1 MSAKNLF
8 IKPRSNELMFTLI
21 QLRTSNKNIL
31 DYLKFSCVLRSKKDS
46 EKIRMTREEYNCL
59 YEKFLAGKCSKE
71 EQAEL
76 ENFQDSLELREQQWD
91 ISTMG
96 NSQEIKQSIQ
106 EDLLFSIQNHNRTRI
121 FRIRAWQ
128 SAVAAILILITAGIY
143 YYQRSPEPVLV
154 KTEIPRF
161 KNDVAPGNNKAVLTL
176 DDGSKIDLDEA
187 KTGILA
193 SESNIDIKKT
203 GAGQLEYSAGSQS
216 VKTVKYNILNTPM
229 GGEYQLVLPDGSKV
243 WLNSG
248 STLRFPTTF
257 IGSERIVELKGE
269 AYFDITKNSK
279 MPFLVRTNNTMDIK
293 VLGTQFNVM
302 AYDDEKNINTTLIE
316 GSVEVLKGTGK
327 TMLKPGQ
334 EAILNRGSGNIK
346 VASAD
351 LEQATAWKNGY
362 FIFYNENI
370 ESIMRKVSR
379 WYNVDV
385 VYQGNLSNKD
395 FVGTISRNKNVS
407 ELLKMLELTG
417 AIHFKIDGRRI
428 TVMP

>member
-1 MSAKNLF
+1 MN
-8 IKPRSNELMFTLI
+8 
-21 QLRTSNKNIL
+21 
-31 DYLKFSCVLRSKKDS
+31 
-46 EKIRMTREEYNCL
+46 REEYNSL
-59 YEKFLAGKCSKE
+59 YEKYLAGKCSVN
-71 EQAEL
+71 EQVEL
-76 ENFQDSLELREQQWD
+76 ENYQDSFKLKEQQWD
-91 ISTMG
+91 SRTMG
-96 NSQEIKQSIQ
+96 NSEEIKQSIQ
-106 EDLLFSIQNHNRTRI
+106 EDLNYSIQEHSKNRI
-121 FRIRAWQ
+121 FKIRVWQ
-128 SAVAAILILITAGIY
+128 SAAAAILILLTAGIY
-143 YYQRSPEPVLV
+143 YYQNSPEPVIV
-154 KTEIPRF
+154 KTETSRF
-161 KNDVAPGNNKAVLTL
+161 RNDVAPGNNKAILTL
-176 DDGSKIDLDEA
+176 DDGSKIDLDDA

-203 GAGQLEYSAGSQS
+203 GVGQLEYTAGTQT
-216 VKTVKYNILNTPM
+216 VKTVKYNILSTPL

-248 STLRFPTTF
+248 STLRFPTAF

-269 AYFDITKNSK
+269 AYFDIAKNPK
-279 MPFLVRTNNTMDIK
+279 MPFLVRTNNAMDIK

-316 GSVEVLKGTGK
+316 GSVEVLKESGK
-327 TMLKPGQ
+327 TTLKPGQ
-334 EAILNRGSGNIK
+334 EAILNKRSGNIK

-351 LEQATAWKNGY
+351 LEQAIAWKNGY

-379 WYNVDV
+379 WYNVDI
-385 VYQGNLSNKD
+385 VYQGNLNNKD

-417 AIHFKIDGRRI
+417 AIHFSIDGRRI

>member
-1 MSAKNLF
+1 
-8 IKPRSNELMFTLI
+8 
-21 QLRTSNKNIL
+21 
-31 DYLKFSCVLRSKKDS
+31 
-46 EKIRMTREEYNCL
+46 MTRKEYNSL
-59 YEKFLAGKCSKE
+59 YEKYLAGKCSKE

-76 ENFQDSLELREQQWD
+76 ENYQDSFELKEQQWNVR
-91 ISTMG
+91 TMG
-96 NSQEIKQSIQ
+96 NSEEIKQSIQ
-106 EDLLFSIQNHNRTRI
+106 EDLNYSIQEHSKYRI
-121 FRIRAWQ
+121 FRFRAWQ
-128 SAVAAILILITAGIY
+128 SAAAAAILILLTAGIY
-143 YYQRSPEPVLV
+143 YYQNSPEPVLV
-154 KTEIPRF
+154 KTETPRF
-161 KNDVAPGNNKAVLTL
+161 RNDVAPGNNKAILTL
-176 DDGSKIDLDEA
+176 DDGSKIDLDDA

-193 SESNIDIKKT
+193 NESNIDIKKT
-203 GAGQLEYSAGSQS
+203 GDGQLEYTAGAQN
-216 VKTVKYNILNTPM
+216 VKTVKYNILSTPM

-248 STLRFPTTF
+248 STLRFPTAF

-269 AYFDITKNSK
+269 AYFDIAKNPK
-279 MPFLVRTNNTMDIK
+279 MPFLVRTNNAMDIK
-293 VLGTQFNVM
+293 VLGTQFNIM

-316 GSVEVLKGTGK
+316 GSVEVLKGSGK

-351 LEQATAWKNGY
+351 LEQAIAWKNGY

-395 FVGTISRNKNVS
+395 FVGTISRNKNIS

-417 AIHFKIDGRRI
+417 AVHFSIDGRRI

>member
-1 MSAKNLF
+1 MTIFLIILTFYVCKDQ
-8 IKPRSNELMFTLI
+8 KKTL
-21 QLRTSNKNIL
+21 K
-31 DYLKFSCVLRSKKDS
+31 
-46 EKIRMTREEYNCL
+46 KIRMTSKEYNSL
-59 YEKFLAGKCSKE
+59 YEKYLAGKCSEE

-76 ENFQDSLELREQQWD
+76 ENYQDSLELQEQQWD
-91 ISTMG
+91 GRTMG
-96 NSQEIKQSIQ
+96 NSEEIKQSIQ
-106 EDLLFSIQNHNRTRI
+106 EDLYYSIQEHSRNRI

-128 SAVAAILILITAGIY
+128 SAAAAILILISAGIY
-143 YYQRSPEPVLV
+143 YYQNSPEPVLV

-161 KNDVAPGNNKAVLTL
+161 KNDILPGNNKAILTL
-176 DDGSKIDLDEA
+176 DDGSKIDLDDA

-203 GAGQLEYSAGSQS
+203 GAGQLEYVEGTQIA
-216 VKTVKYNILNTPM
+216 KTVKYNILSTPM
-229 GGEYQLVLPDGSKV
+229 GGEYKLVLPDGSKV

-248 STLRFPTTF
+248 STLRFPTAF

-269 AYFDITKNSK
+269 AYFEIAKNSK
-279 MPFLVRTNNTMDIK
+279 MPFLVRTNNAMDIK

-316 GSVEVLKGTGK
+316 GSVEVLKGLGK
-327 TMLKPGQ
+327 TLLKPGQ
-334 EAILNRGSGNIK
+334 EAILDRGSGNIK
-346 VASAD
+346 VAPAD
-351 LEQATAWKNGY
+351 LEQAIAWKNGY

-379 WYNVDV
+379 WYNVDIA
-385 VYQGNLSNKD
+385 YQGNLSNKD

-417 AIHFKIDGRRI
+417 AIHFSIDGRRI

>member
-1 MSAKNLF
+1 MLS
-8 IKPRSNELMFTLI
+8 
-21 QLRTSNKNIL
+21 
-31 DYLKFSCVLRSKKDS
+31 SKKDS
-46 EKIRMTREEYNCL
+46 INTRMTKEEYTNL
-59 YEKFLAGKCSKE
+59 YEKYLAGKCNAE

-76 ENFQDSLELREQQWD
+76 ENYQDSLELQEQQWD
-91 ISTMG
+91 SSTLG
-96 NSQEIKQSIQ
+96 NSEEIKQSIQ
-106 EDLLFSIQNHNRTRI
+106 EDLNYSIQEHSRNRI
-121 FRIRAWQ
+121 FRIRAWK
-128 SAVAAILILITAGIY
+128 SAAAAILILLTAGIY
-143 YYQRSPEPVLV
+143 YYQISSEPVIV

-161 KNDVAPGNNKAVLTL
+161 KNDVAPGNNKAILTL
-176 DDGSKIDLDEA
+176 DDGSTIDLDDA

-203 GAGQLEYSAGSQS
+203 GAGQLEYTAGTQSA
-216 VKTVKYNILNTPM
+216 KTVKYNILSTPM

-248 STLRFPTTF
+248 STLRFPTAF

-269 AYFDITKNSK
+269 AYFEIAKNTK
-279 MPFLVRTNNTMDIK
+279 MPFLVRTNNAMDIK

-316 GSVEVLKGTGK
+316 GSVEVLKGSGK

-346 VASAD
+346 VAPAD
-351 LEQATAWKNGY
+351 LEQAIAWKNGY

-379 WYNVDV
+379 WYNVDIA
-385 VYQGNLSNKD
+385 YQGNLSNKD

-417 AIHFKIDGRRI
+417 AIHFSIDGRRI

>member
-1 MSAKNLF
+1 
-8 IKPRSNELMFTLI
+8 
-21 QLRTSNKNIL
+21 
-31 DYLKFSCVLRSKKDS
+31 
-46 EKIRMTREEYNCL
+46 MTREEFNSL
-59 YEKFLAGKCSKE
+59 YEKLLAGKCSEK

-76 ENFQDSLELREQQWD
+76 EKYQDSLELQEQQWD
-91 ISTMG
+91 VSTMG
-96 NSQEIKQSIQ
+96 KAEEIKQSIQ
-106 EDLLFSIQNHNRTRI
+106 EDILYSIQNHNRNRI

-128 SAVAAILILITAGIY
+128 SAAAAILILITAGIY
-143 YYQRSPEPVLV
+143 YYQNSPEPVLV
-154 KTEIPRF
+154 KTETPRF
-161 KNDVAPGNNKAVLTL
+161 KNDILPGNNKAILTL
-176 DDGSKIDLDEA
+176 DDGSKINLDDA

-203 GAGQLEYSAGSQS
+203 GSGQLEYAAGTQS
-216 VKTVKYNILNTPM
+216 VKTVKYNILSTPM

-248 STLRFPTTF
+248 STLRFPTAF

-269 AYFDITKNSK
+269 AYFDIAKNPK
-279 MPFLVRTNNTMDIK
+279 MPFLVRTNNAMDIK
-293 VLGTQFNVM
+293 VLGTQFNIM

-316 GSVEVLKGTGK
+316 GSVEVLKGSGK

-351 LEQATAWKNGY
+351 LEQAIAWKNGY

-395 FVGTISRNKNVS
+395 FVGTISRNKNIS

-417 AIHFKIDGRRI
+417 AVHFSIDGRRI

>member
-1 MSAKNLF
+1 
-8 IKPRSNELMFTLI
+8 
-21 QLRTSNKNIL
+21 
-31 DYLKFSCVLRSKKDS
+31 
-46 EKIRMTREEYNCL
+46 MTRKEYNRL
-59 YEKFLAGKCSKE
+59 YEKYLAGKCSKK

-76 ENFQDSLELREQQWD
+76 ENYQDSFELKEQQWNVR
-91 ISTMG
+91 TMG
-96 NSQEIKQSIQ
+96 NSEEIKQSIQ
-106 EDLLFSIQNHNRTRI
+106 EDLNYSIEEHSKYRI
-121 FRIRAWQ
+121 FRFRAWQ
-128 SAVAAILILITAGIY
+128 SAAAAILILLTAGIY
-143 YYQRSPEPVLV
+143 YYQNSPEPVLV
-154 KTEIPRF
+154 KTETPRF
-161 KNDVAPGNNKAVLTL
+161 RNDVAPGNNKAILTL
-176 DDGSKIDLDEA
+176 DDGSKIDLDDA

-193 SESNIDIKKT
+193 NESNIDIKKT
-203 GAGQLEYSAGSQS
+203 GDGQLEYTAGAQN
-216 VKTVKYNILNTPM
+216 VKTVKYNILSTPM

-248 STLRFPTTF
+248 STLRFPTAF

-269 AYFDITKNSK
+269 AYFDIAKNPK
-279 MPFLVRTNNTMDIK
+279 MPFLVRTNNAMDIK
-293 VLGTQFNVM
+293 VLGTQFNIM

-316 GSVEVLKGTGK
+316 GSVEVLKGSGK

-351 LEQATAWKNGY
+351 LEQAIAWKNGY

-395 FVGTISRNKNVS
+395 FVGTISRNKNIS

-417 AIHFKIDGRRI
+417 AVHFSIDGRRI

>member
-1 MSAKNLF
+1 MN
-8 IKPRSNELMFTLI
+8 
-21 QLRTSNKNIL
+21 
-31 DYLKFSCVLRSKKDS
+31 
-46 EKIRMTREEYNCL
+46 REEYNSL
-59 YEKFLAGKCSKE
+59 YEKYLAGKCSVN
-71 EQAEL
+71 EQVEL
-76 ENFQDSLELREQQWD
+76 ENYQDSFKLKEQQWD
-91 ISTMG
+91 SRTMG
-96 NSQEIKQSIQ
+96 NSEEIKQSIQ
-106 EDLLFSIQNHNRTRI
+106 EDLNYSIQEHSKNRI
-121 FRIRAWQ
+121 FKIRAWQ
-128 SAVAAILILITAGIY
+128 SIAAAILILLTAGIY
-143 YYQRSPEPVLV
+143 YYQTSSKPIIV
-154 KTEIPRF
+154 KTKIPRF
-161 KNDVAPGNNKAVLTL
+161 KNDVAPGNNKAILTL
-176 DDGSKIDLDEA
+176 DDGSKIDLDDA

-203 GAGQLEYSAGSQS
+203 GDGQLEYTAGAQN
-216 VKTVKYNILNTPM
+216 VKTVKYNILSTPM

-248 STLRFPTTF
+248 STLRFPTAF

-269 AYFDITKNSK
+269 AYFDIAKNPK
-279 MPFLVRTNNTMDIK
+279 MPFLVRTNNAMDIK

-316 GSVEVLKGTGK
+316 GSVEVLKESGK
-327 TMLKPGQ
+327 TTLKPGQ
-334 EAILNRGSGNIK
+334 EAILNKRSGNIK

-351 LEQATAWKNGY
+351 LEQAIAWKNGY

-379 WYNVDV
+379 WYNVDI
-385 VYQGNLSNKD
+385 VYQGNLNNKD

-417 AIHFKIDGRRI
+417 AIHFSIDGRRI

>member
-1 MSAKNLF
+1 MN
-8 IKPRSNELMFTLI
+8 
-21 QLRTSNKNIL
+21 
-31 DYLKFSCVLRSKKDS
+31 
-46 EKIRMTREEYNCL
+46 REEYNRL
-59 YEKFLAGKCSKE
+59 YEKYLAGKCSVKE
-71 EQAEL
+71 QVKL
-76 ENFQDSLELREQQWD
+76 ENYQDSFKLKEQQWD
-91 ISTMG
+91 VTTMG
-96 NSQEIKQSIQ
+96 NSEEIKQSIQ
-106 EDLLFSIQNHNRTRI
+106 ENLNYSIQEHSKNRI
-121 FRIRAWQ
+121 FKIRVWQ
-128 SAVAAILILITAGIY
+128 SAAAAILILLTAGIY
-143 YYQRSPEPVLV
+143 YYQNSPEPVIV
-154 KTEIPRF
+154 KTETPRF
-161 KNDVAPGNNKAVLTL
+161 KNDVAPGNNKAILTL
-176 DDGSKIDLDEA
+176 DDGSKIDLDDA

-203 GAGQLEYSAGSQS
+203 GDGQLEYTAGAQN
-216 VKTVKYNILNTPM
+216 VKTVKYNILSTPM

-248 STLRFPTTF
+248 STLRFPTAF

-269 AYFDITKNSK
+269 AYFDIAKNPK
-279 MPFLVRTNNTMDIK
+279 MPFLVRTNNAMDIK

-316 GSVEVLKGTGK
+316 GSVEVLKGSGT

-346 VASAD
+346 VAQAD
-351 LEQATAWKNGY
+351 LEQAIAWKNGY

-379 WYNVDV
+379 WYNVDI
-385 VYQGNLSNKD
+385 VYQGNLNNKD

-417 AIHFKIDGRRI
+417 AIHFSIDGRRI

>member
-1 MSAKNLF
+1 
-8 IKPRSNELMFTLI
+8 
-21 QLRTSNKNIL
+21 
-31 DYLKFSCVLRSKKDS
+31 
-46 EKIRMTREEYNCL
+46 MTREEYNSL
-59 YEKFLAGKCSKE
+59 YEKYLAGNCSEK

-76 ENFQDSLELREQQWD
+76 ENYQDSLELQEQRWD
-91 ISTMG
+91 VRTMG
-96 NSQEIKQSIQ
+96 NSEEIKQAIQ
-106 EDLLFSIQNHNRTRI
+106 EDLNYSIQEHSKYRI

-128 SAVAAILILITAGIY
+128 SAAAAILILLIAGIY
-143 YYQRSPEPVLV
+143 YYQSSPEPVLV

-161 KNDVAPGNNKAVLTL
+161 KNDILPGNNKAILTL
-176 DDGSKIDLDEA
+176 DDGSKIDLDDA

-203 GAGQLEYSAGSQS
+203 GTGQLEYTAGTQS
-216 VKTVKYNILNTPM
+216 VKTVKYNILSTPM

-248 STLRFPTTF
+248 STLRFPTAF

-269 AYFDITKNSK
+269 AYFDIAKNPK
-279 MPFLVRTNNTMDIK
+279 MPFLVRTNNAMDIK

-316 GSVEVLKGTGK
+316 GSVEVLKGSGT

-346 VASAD
+346 VAQAD
-351 LEQATAWKNGY
+351 LEQAIAWKNGY

-379 WYNVDV
+379 WYNVDI
-385 VYQGNLSNKD
+385 VYHGNLNNKD

-417 AIHFKIDGRRI
+417 AIHFSIDGRRI

>member
-1 MSAKNLF
+1 
-8 IKPRSNELMFTLI
+8 
-21 QLRTSNKNIL
+21 
-31 DYLKFSCVLRSKKDS
+31 
-46 EKIRMTREEYNCL
+46 MTREEFNSL
-59 YEKFLAGKCSKE
+59 YEKLLAGKCSEK

-76 ENFQDSLELREQQWD
+76 EKYQDSLELQEQQWD
-91 ISTMG
+91 VSTMG
-96 NSQEIKQSIQ
+96 KAEEIKQSIQ
-106 EDLLFSIQNHNRTRI
+106 EDILYSIQNHNRNRI

-128 SAVAAILILITAGIY
+128 SAAAAILILITAGIY
-143 YYQRSPEPVLV
+143 YYQNSPEPVLV
-154 KTEIPRF
+154 KTETPRF
-161 KNDVAPGNNKAVLTL
+161 KNDILPGNNKAILTL
-176 DDGSKIDLDEA
+176 DDGSKIDLDDA
-187 KTGILA
+187 KTGMLA

-203 GAGQLEYSAGSQS
+203 GVGQLEYTAGTQT
-216 VKTVKYNILNTPM
+216 VKTVKYNILSTPM

-248 STLRFPTTF
+248 STLKFPTSF
-257 IGSERIVELKGE
+257 IGKERIVELKGE

-279 MPFLVRTNNTMDIK
+279 MPFLVRTNNAMDIK

-316 GSVEVLKGTGK
+316 GSVEVLKGSGK
-327 TMLKPGQ
+327 TTLKPGQ

-346 VASAD
+346 VAPAD
-351 LEQATAWKNGY
+351 LEQAIAWKNGY

-379 WYNVDV
+379 WYNVDI

-417 AIHFKIDGRRI
+417 AIHFSIDGRRI

>member
-1 MSAKNLF
+1 
-8 IKPRSNELMFTLI
+8 
-21 QLRTSNKNIL
+21 
-31 DYLKFSCVLRSKKDS
+31 
-46 EKIRMTREEYNCL
+46 MTREEYNSL
-59 YEKFLAGKCSKE
+59 YEKYLAGKCSIQE
-71 EQAEL
+71 RIDL
-76 ENFQDSLELREQQWD
+76 ENFQDSFEFKGQEWNESL
-91 ISTMG
+91 MG
-96 NSQEIKQSIQ
+96 NSEEIKESIQ
-106 EDLLFSIQNHNRTRI
+106 EDLFNSIQEHDRSRV
-121 FRIRAWQ
+121 FRARRWY
-128 SAVAAILILITAGIY
+128 SAAAAVLILISAGLY
-143 YYQRSPEPVLV
+143 YSNRSAEPVLV
-154 KTEIPRF
+154 KTELPRF
-161 KNDVAPGNNKAVLTL
+161 KNDIAPGKNKAVLTL
-176 DDGSKIDLDEA
+176 DDGSTIDLDDA
-187 KTGILA
+187 KNGILA

-203 GAGQLEYSAGSQS
+203 GSGQLEYTAGAQGT
-216 VKTVKYNILNTPM
+216 KTVKYNTLSTPK
-229 GGEYQLVLPDGSKV
+229 GGEYQLLLPDGSKV

-248 STLRFPTTF
+248 STLRFPTAF
-257 IGSERIVELKGE
+257 VGSERIVELNGE
-269 AYFDITKNSK
+269 AYFDIAKNSK
-279 MPFLVRTNNTMDIK
+279 MPFLVRTNNAMDIK

-316 GSVEVLKGTGK
+316 GSVEVLKGSGK

-351 LEQATAWKNGY
+351 LEQAIAWKNGY

-385 VYQGNLSNKD
+385 IYQGNLSNKD

-417 AIHFKIDGRRI
+417 AVNFSIDGRRI

>member
-1 MSAKNLF
+1 MN
-8 IKPRSNELMFTLI
+8 
-21 QLRTSNKNIL
+21 
-31 DYLKFSCVLRSKKDS
+31 
-46 EKIRMTREEYNCL
+46 REEYNSL
-59 YEKFLAGKCSKE
+59 YEKYLAGKCSVN
-71 EQAEL
+71 EQVEL
-76 ENFQDSLELREQQWD
+76 ENYQDSFKLKEQQWD
-91 ISTMG
+91 SRTMG
-96 NSQEIKQSIQ
+96 NSEEIKQSIQ
-106 EDLLFSIQNHNRTRI
+106 EDLNYSIQEHSKNRI
-121 FRIRAWQ
+121 FKIRAWQ
-128 SAVAAILILITAGIY
+128 STAAAILILLTAGIY
-143 YYQRSPEPVLV
+143 YYQTSSKPIIV
-154 KTEIPRF
+154 KTKIPRF
-161 KNDVAPGNNKAVLTL
+161 KNDVAPGNNKAILTL
-176 DDGSKIDLDEA
+176 DDGSKIDLDDA

-203 GAGQLEYSAGSQS
+203 GDGQLEYTAGAQN
-216 VKTVKYNILNTPM
+216 VKTVKYNILSTPM

-248 STLRFPTTF
+248 STLRFPTAF

-269 AYFDITKNSK
+269 AYFDIAKNPK
-279 MPFLVRTNNTMDIK
+279 MPFLVRTNNAMDIK

-316 GSVEVLKGTGK
+316 GSVEVLKESGK
-327 TMLKPGQ
+327 TTLKPGQ
-334 EAILNRGSGNIK
+334 EAILNKRSGNIK

-351 LEQATAWKNGY
+351 LEQAIAWKNGY

-379 WYNVDV
+379 WYNVDI
-385 VYQGNLSNKD
+385 VYQGNLNNKD

-417 AIHFKIDGRRI
+417 AIHFSIDGRRI

>member
-1 MSAKNLF
+1 MTDNSEAKIVWQPLPGSQAAA
-8 IKPRSNELMFTLI
+8 ISCPCNEL
-21 QLRTSNKNIL
+21 
-31 DYLKFSCVLRSKKDS
+31 
-46 EKIRMTREEYNCL
+46 L
-59 YEKFLAGKCSKE
+59 YEGSRGPGKTDAQVMFFRSHVGKGYGSYWRGIIFDRQYSSLEDLIAKSKRWFPEFGDGAKFLSSKGDLKWVWPTGEELLFRQITKEGDYNKYHGHEYPFIGWNELTKFANGKCYDIMKSCNRSGFLP
-71 EQAEL
+71 L
-76 ENFQDSLELREQQWD
+76 EH
-91 ISTMG
+91 TP
-96 NSQEIKQSIQ
+96 
-106 EDLLFSIQNHNRTRI
+106 H
-121 FRIRAWQ
+121 
-128 SAVAAILILITAGIY
+128 
-143 YYQRSPEPVLV
+143 
-154 KTEIPRF
+154 
-161 KNDVAPGNNKAVLTL
+161 
-176 DDGSKIDLDEA
+176 KIE
-187 KTGILA
+187 K
-193 SESNIDIKKT
+193 
-203 GAGQLEYSAGSQS
+203 
-216 VKTVKYNILNTPM
+216 
-229 GGEYQLVLPDGSKV
+229 DGSKV

-248 STLRFPTTF
+248 STLRFPTSF
-257 IGSERIVELKGE
+257 VGSERIVELKGE

-279 MPFLVRTNNTMDIK
+279 MPFLVRTNNAMDIK

-316 GSVEVLKGTGK
+316 GSVEVLKGSGK

-346 VASAD
+346 VAEAD
-351 LEQATAWKNGY
+351 LEQAIAWKNGY

-417 AIHFKIDGRRI
+417 AVHFSIDGRRI

>member
-1 MSAKNLF
+1 
-8 IKPRSNELMFTLI
+8 
-21 QLRTSNKNIL
+21 
-31 DYLKFSCVLRSKKDS
+31 
-46 EKIRMTREEYNCL
+46 MTRKEYNSL
-59 YEKFLAGKCSKE
+59 YEKYLAGKCSKE

-76 ENFQDSLELREQQWD
+76 ENYQDSFELKEQQWNVR
-91 ISTMG
+91 TMG
-96 NSQEIKQSIQ
+96 NSEEIKQSIQ
-106 EDLLFSIQNHNRTRI
+106 EDLNYSIEEHSKYRI
-121 FRIRAWQ
+121 FRFRAWQ
-128 SAVAAILILITAGIY
+128 SAAAAILILLTAGIY
-143 YYQRSPEPVLV
+143 YYQNSPEPVIV
-154 KTEIPRF
+154 KTETPRF
-161 KNDVAPGNNKAVLTL
+161 RNDVAPGNNKAILTL
-176 DDGSKIDLDEA
+176 DDGSKINLDDA

-203 GAGQLEYSAGSQS
+203 GAGQLEYAAGTQS
-216 VKTVKYNILNTPM
+216 VKTVKYNILSTPM

-248 STLRFPTTF
+248 STLRFPTAF

-269 AYFDITKNSK
+269 AYFDIAKNPK
-279 MPFLVRTNNTMDIK
+279 MPFLVRTNNAMDIK
-293 VLGTQFNVM
+293 VLGTQFNIM

-316 GSVEVLKGTGK
+316 GSVEVLKGSGK

-351 LEQATAWKNGY
+351 LEQAIAWKNGY

-417 AIHFKIDGRRI
+417 AVHFSIDGRRI

>member
-1 MSAKNLF
+1 
-8 IKPRSNELMFTLI
+8 
-21 QLRTSNKNIL
+21 
-31 DYLKFSCVLRSKKDS
+31 
-46 EKIRMTREEYNCL
+46 MTREEYNSL
-59 YEKFLAGKCSKE
+59 YEKYLAGNCSKE

-76 ENFQDSLELREQQWD
+76 ENFQDNLQLNAEVWD
-91 ISTMG
+91 NKTMG
-96 NSQEIKQSIQ
+96 DSGEIKQSIQ
-106 EDLLFSIQNHNRTRI
+106 EELFNSIEEHNRKKR
-121 FRIRAWQ
+121 FRVRAWQ
-128 SAVAAILILITAGIY
+128 SAAAAILILLTAGIY
-143 YYQRSPEPVLV
+143 YYQIPSEPVLV

-161 KNDVAPGNNKAVLTL
+161 KNDILPGNNKAILTL
-176 DDGSKIDLDEA
+176 DDGSKIDLDDA

-203 GAGQLEYSAGSQS
+203 GAGELEYIEGTQIA
-216 VKTVKYNILNTPM
+216 KTVKYNILSTPM
-229 GGEYQLVLPDGSKV
+229 GGEYKLVLPDGSKV

-248 STLRFPTTF
+248 STLRFPTAF

-269 AYFDITKNSK
+269 AYFEIAKNTK
-279 MPFLVRTNNTMDIK
+279 MPFLVRTNNAMDIK

-316 GSVEVLKGTGK
+316 GSVEVLKGSGK

-346 VASAD
+346 VAPAD
-351 LEQATAWKNGY
+351 LEQAIAWKNGY

-379 WYNVDV
+379 WYNVDI

-417 AIHFKIDGRRI
+417 AIHFSIDGRRI

>member
-1 MSAKNLF
+1 
-8 IKPRSNELMFTLI
+8 
-21 QLRTSNKNIL
+21 
-31 DYLKFSCVLRSKKDS
+31 
-46 EKIRMTREEYNCL
+46 MTRKEYNRL
-59 YEKFLAGKCSKE
+59 YEKYLAGKCSKK

-76 ENFQDSLELREQQWD
+76 ENYQDSFELKEQQWNVR
-91 ISTMG
+91 SMG
-96 NSQEIKQSIQ
+96 NSEEIKQSIQ
-106 EDLLFSIQNHNRTRI
+106 EDLNYSIQEHSKYRI
-121 FRIRAWQ
+121 FRFRAWQ
-128 SAVAAILILITAGIY
+128 SAAAAAILILLTAGIY
-143 YYQRSPEPVLV
+143 YYQNSPEPVIV
-154 KTEIPRF
+154 KTETPRF
-161 KNDVAPGNNKAVLTL
+161 RNDVAPGNNKAILTL
-176 DDGSKIDLDEA
+176 DDGSKINLDDA

-203 GAGQLEYSAGSQS
+203 GAGQLEYAAGTQS
-216 VKTVKYNILNTPM
+216 VKTVKYNILSTPM

-248 STLRFPTTF
+248 STLRFPTAF

-269 AYFDITKNSK
+269 AYFDIAKNPK
-279 MPFLVRTNNTMDIK
+279 MPFLVRTNNAMDIK
-293 VLGTQFNVM
+293 VLGTQFNIM

-316 GSVEVLKGTGK
+316 GSVEVLKGSGK

-351 LEQATAWKNGY
+351 LEQAIAWKNGY

-395 FVGTISRNKNVS
+395 FVGTISRNKNIS

-417 AIHFKIDGRRI
+417 AVHFSIDGRRI

>member
-1 MSAKNLF
+1 
-8 IKPRSNELMFTLI
+8 
-21 QLRTSNKNIL
+21 
-31 DYLKFSCVLRSKKDS
+31 
-46 EKIRMTREEYNCL
+46 
-59 YEKFLAGKCSKE
+59 
-71 EQAEL
+71 
-76 ENFQDSLELREQQWD
+76 
-91 ISTMG
+91 MG
-96 NSQEIKQSIQ
+96 NSEEIKQSIQ
-106 EDLLFSIQNHNRTRI
+106 EDLNYSIEEHSKYRI
-121 FRIRAWQ
+121 FRFRAWQ
-128 SAVAAILILITAGIY
+128 SAAAAILILLTAGIY
-143 YYQRSPEPVLV
+143 YYQNSPEPVIV
-154 KTEIPRF
+154 KTETPRF
-161 KNDVAPGNNKAVLTL
+161 RNDVAPGNNKAILTL
-176 DDGSKIDLDEA
+176 DDGSKINLDDA

-203 GAGQLEYSAGSQS
+203 GAGQLEYAAGTQS
-216 VKTVKYNILNTPM
+216 VKTVKYNILSTPM

-248 STLRFPTTF
+248 STLRFPTAF

-269 AYFDITKNSK
+269 AYFDIAKNPK
-279 MPFLVRTNNTMDIK
+279 MPFLVRTNNAMDIK
-293 VLGTQFNVM
+293 VLGTQFNIM

-316 GSVEVLKGTGK
+316 GSVEVLKGSGK

-351 LEQATAWKNGY
+351 LEQAIAWKNGY

-407 ELLKMLELTG
+407 ELLKMLEVTG
-417 AIHFKIDGRRI
+417 AVHFSIDGRRI

>member
-1 MSAKNLF
+1 MN
-8 IKPRSNELMFTLI
+8 
-21 QLRTSNKNIL
+21 
-31 DYLKFSCVLRSKKDS
+31 
-46 EKIRMTREEYNCL
+46 REEYNSL
-59 YEKFLAGKCSKE
+59 YEKYLAGKCSVN
-71 EQAEL
+71 EQVEL
-76 ENFQDSLELREQQWD
+76 ENYQDSFKLKEQQWD
-91 ISTMG
+91 VTTMG
-96 NSQEIKQSIQ
+96 NSKEIKQSIQ
-106 EDLLFSIQNHNRTRI
+106 ENLNYSIQEHSKNRI
-121 FRIRAWQ
+121 FKIRAWQ
-128 SAVAAILILITAGIY
+128 STAAAILILLTAGIY
-143 YYQRSPEPVLV
+143 YYQTSSKPIIV
-154 KTEIPRF
+154 KTKIPRF
-161 KNDVAPGNNKAVLTL
+161 KNDVAPGNNKAILTL
-176 DDGSKIDLDEA
+176 DDGSKIDLDDA

-203 GAGQLEYSAGSQS
+203 GVGQLEYTAGTQT
-216 VKTVKYNILNTPM
+216 VKTVKYNILSTPL

-248 STLRFPTTF
+248 STLRFPTAF

-269 AYFDITKNSK
+269 AYFDIAKNPK
-279 MPFLVRTNNTMDIK
+279 MPFLVRTNNAMDIK

-316 GSVEVLKGTGK
+316 GSVEVLKESGK
-327 TMLKPGQ
+327 TTLKPGQ
-334 EAILNRGSGNIK
+334 EAILNKRSGNIK

-351 LEQATAWKNGY
+351 LEQAIAWKNGY

-379 WYNVDV
+379 WYNVDI
-385 VYQGNLSNKD
+385 VYQGNLNNKD

-417 AIHFKIDGRRI
+417 AIHFSIDGRRI